1 VDACTGHVLDELDRL
16 GLRQNTIVV
25 FWGDHGYYMGEH
37 NWWGGKHNN
46 YEGATNAPLIIAAPG
61 MKTAGQKTDA
71 IVEFVDIYPTLADLA
86 GLPLPEGLEGTSLA
100 PLLDDPNAPWSKTAI
115 SEYPKGGRQGTAL
128 RTDRYRYVEWRDKS
142 GKLVDRELYDHQNDP
157 EENENVAGKA
167 ENAVVIDRLAVELEA
182 SRDARKAK

>member
-1 VDACTGHVLDELDRL
+1 
-16 GLRQNTIVV
+16 
-25 FWGDHGYYMGEH
+25 
-37 NWWGGKHNN
+37 
-46 YEGATNAPLIIAAPG
+46 
-61 MKTAGQKTDA
+61 
-71 IVEFVDIYPTLADLA
+71 
-86 GLPLPEGLEGTSLA
+86 LEGTSLA

-115 SEYPKGGRQGTAL
+115 SEYPKGGHQGTAL